1 MTPMGQAPAATK
13 AVAQPIVWSVAG
25 NDSGGGA
32 GLAADL
38 RAAAA
43 FGVHL
48 CPVVA
53 AITAQHSQAVTR
65 VEPVAADLLDAQL
78 AALAADLP
86 PAAIKTGLLGSADNV
101 AVLARWVDRLRQRAP
116 LALVVDPVLRAS
128 SGAAFADEAVL
139 RAYRELLLPRATLV
153 TPNEH
158 EARRLLGGAPPNP
171 RPSGQRAGVVG
182 QPGEPSDVPAL
193 AVALRAQGAQ
203 AVAITGGDRV
213 HAPGWALDW
222 IDTEHA
228 RGWLALPRLESRH
241 THGTGCTFASSAAAA
256 LALGF
261 VAADA
266 LVLAKMATAHAIAH
280 GHAAGQGAGPVAARP
295 GFAVEPARMPLL
307 SCSELDSCWRL
318 LDARQSPIPLET
330 QAPGLYAIVDSAERV
345 RQVVAAGARTVQLRI
360 KTPDAPPA
368 AWQDELRCAI
378 RQALGACREAGATLV
393 VNDHWRLAAEL
404 TAGAARGIA
413 VHLGQE
419 DLLAL
424 GDAGRAELQAC
435 GLPLGISSHSLWEL
449 ARARSLAPWY
459 VACGPVWPTLTKA
472 MPWRAQGLDNLSWW
486 VHMAGV
492 PVVAIGGILE
502 PAQATQA
509 ARSGAAGVCVVR
521 GLGADPAAT
530 LPVWQAAIAAGRAA
544 PRLPVPGLPHP
555 SL

>member
-32 GLAADL
+32 GLAADQ

-307 SCSELDSCWRL
+307 SCSELDSCWRFL
-318 LDARQSPIPLET
+318 GARQSPIPLET

-360 KTPDAPPA
+360 KTPAAPPA